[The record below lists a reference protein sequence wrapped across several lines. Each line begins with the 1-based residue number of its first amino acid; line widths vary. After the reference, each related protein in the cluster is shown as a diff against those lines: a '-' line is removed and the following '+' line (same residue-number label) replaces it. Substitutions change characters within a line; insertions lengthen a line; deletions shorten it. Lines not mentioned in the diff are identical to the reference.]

1 MYQLKRSEKIRDEL
15 ELCNECGEP
24 AERLGFV
31 VDIDVIAADLRR
43 RMNEITSAE
52 QALKRAVNDG
62 EYGAAYE
69 QYGRAVRGV
78 VALCMGEDNAEKICR
93 HFENNWIELSV
104 AVVPYIYDVILPRVN
119 ECLSRRREQLKNIY
133 KGRKHK

>member
-1 MYQLKRSEKIRDEL
+1 M
-15 ELCNECGEP
+15 
-24 AERLGFV
+24 
-31 VDIDVIAADLRR
+31 
-43 RMNEITSAE
+43 
-52 QALKRAVNDG
+52 
-62 EYGAAYE
+62 
-69 QYGRAVRGV
+69 RGV

-133 KGRKHK
+133 KGRKRK